1 MENYFEIMNMEQNA
15 VYNLD
20 VIKNKKVKELTIELI
35 KNINGFYDNG
45 DLNSR
50 LKGYNFFI
58 ERDECGSGKTK
69 SYFYHMYI
77 FKNGKL
83 ILSNN
88 LPHKVYSDSD
98 LYREFGWLDTYKR
111 DLNRNIIYKDL
122 DEQTDN
128 LRYIDGDTHYIS
140 FSNIKKYIYNSF
152 LGNNKTDIIYNQ

>member
-1 MENYFEIMNMEQNA
+1 MENYFDIMNMEQNA

-58 ERDECGSGKTK
+58 ERTECNTGKTK
-69 SYFYHMYI
+69 SYFYNMYI

-83 ILSNN
+83 ILSKN
-88 LPHKVYSDSD
+88 LPHKVYSDNE
-98 LYREFGWLDTYKR
+98 LYKEFGWLDVYKR
-111 DLNRNIIYKDL
+111 DLNRNIIYKDS

-128 LRYIDGDTHYIS
+128 LRHVDGDTHYIR
-140 FSNIKKYIYNSF
+140 FSDIKKYMYHSF
-152 LGNNKTDIIYNQ
+152 LGNNKTDIIQ